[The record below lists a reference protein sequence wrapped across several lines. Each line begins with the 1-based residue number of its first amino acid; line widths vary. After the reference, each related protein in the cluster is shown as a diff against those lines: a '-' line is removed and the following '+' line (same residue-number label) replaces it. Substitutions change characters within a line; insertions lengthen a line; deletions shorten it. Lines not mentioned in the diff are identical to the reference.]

1 MLSFGYFSRVL
12 AILQVLS
19 VLMVS
24 RSSDIDNFNWIF
36 VAAMSC

>member
-24 RSSDIDNFNWIF
+24 RGRDIDNFNWIF